1 MHRRRELL
9 ALVAGLAMAMA
20 PGEGRASDEPG
31 ERDRPALRPHG
42 GSPEQ
47 GRRIVQS
54 LGCGACHRIPGV
66 PNARGRVGP
75 DLAGFPRRAYIAGRI
90 PNTPGNLEAWLR
102 NPPALEPATAM
113 PSLGMDARQVRD
125 VASFLYELD

>member
-1 MHRRRELL
+1 MSLRRATIAL
-9 ALVAGLAMAMA
+9 AAGLAMALA
-20 PGEGRASDEPG
+20 PRDGLAAEAREHDEP
-31 ERDRPALRPHG
+31 PALRPHG
-42 GSPEQ
+42 GSPEA
-47 GRRIVQS
+47 GRRTVEA

-66 PNARGRVGP
+66 PNARGLVGP

-102 NPPALEPATAM
+102 NPPAMDPGTAM
-113 PSLGMDARQVRD
+113 PAIGMDRRQVRD

>member
-1 MHRRRELL
+1 MRLRRASIAL
-9 ALVAGLAMAMA
+9 AVGLAMALA
-20 PGEGRASDEPG
+20 PRDGLATEAPDNREP
-31 ERDRPALRPHG
+31 PPLRPHG
-42 GSPEQ
+42 GSPEA
-47 GRRIVQS
+47 GRRIIEA
-54 LGCGACHRIPGV
+54 LGCGACHRIPDV

-102 NPPALEPATAM
+102 DPPAMDPGTAM

-125 VASFLYELD
+125 VASFLHGLD